1 MITVSRRR
9 RTNEW
14 NMNRANKSCVLLRAN
29 SSWGTRR
36 TTKMHMWEKF
46 ESTRSQTREANEKR
60 PVLEGGKK
68 KKNQWGYL
76 FHLAVWQ
83 LRCQL
88 AGLHYKHSVIYKT
101 ATVVH
106 LSDFTTGCCYRLMMC
121 VSYSESWIMIRLLQ
135 PHILVICSRVSSFWC
150 KARVF

>member
-1 MITVSRRR
+1 MNKTWTELTNPAFFWERTVPERLAGRQKCTCEKNSSRRGPR
-9 RTNEW
+9 RVRQ
-14 NMNRANKSCVLLRAN
+14 MKSGQFWR
-29 SSWGTRR
+29 G
-36 TTKMHMWEKF
+36 K
-46 ESTRSQTREANEKR
+46 
-60 PVLEGGKK
+60 KK